1 MGRMAEKYVV
11 KILVKIMGDLW
22 YGIVIKIAG
31 GFVVRFMVKN
41 FKKTACNRRVCRMTL
56 TIRE

>member
-1 MGRMAEKYVV
+1 MWSKSWLR
-11 KILVKIMGDLW
+11 LWGDLW
-22 YGIVIKIAG
+22 YRIVIKIAG